1 MAVLDKLRDFWD
13 FFPFA
18 RATKQA
24 ETLRV
29 PFVPALPSAA
39 ATTLEFDNVYELHP
53 LTLSHLDELWQLD
66 KRCFV
71 NGEAYSRA
79 TLDYL
84 LSEPNGISYRAV
96 LPSGA
101 MVGFIIT
108 MLENDGTGHITTIG
122 VAPEHRRH
130 GLAYRLLQKAEN
142 AYLQRAVRLMRLEVR
157 TSNTGAQQ
165 LYVRAGY
172 VVMQRLARYYANGGD
187 GLLMIKSLV

>member
-18 RATKQA
+18 RATKQP

-29 PFVPALPSAA
+29 PFVSPLPSA
-39 ATTLEFDNVYELHP
+39 TELEFDNVYQLYP
-53 LTLSHLDELWQLD
+53 LTLSYLDELWQLD

-84 LSEPNGISYRAV
+84 LSEPNGLSYRAV
-96 LPSGA
+96 LPNGA

-108 MLENDGTGHITTIG
+108 MLEKDGTGHITTIG

-130 GLAYRLLQKAEN
+130 GLAHRLLQKAEN
-142 AYLQRAVRLMRLEVR
+142 AYLQRDVRLMRLEVR
-157 TSNTGAQQ
+157 TSNTGAQE
-165 LYVRAGY
+165 LYARAGY

>member
-1 MAVLDKLRDFWD
+1 MLLELD
-13 FFPFA
+13 
-18 RATKQA
+18 
-24 ETLRV
+24 
-29 PFVPALPSAA
+29 
-39 ATTLEFDNVYELHP
+39 NIYELHP

-79 TLDYL
+79 TLDFL
-84 LSEPNGISYRAV
+84 LGEPNSLSYRIV

-101 MVGFIIT
+101 MAGFIIT
-108 MLENDGTGHITTIG
+108 MLEKDGTGHITTIG

-142 AYLQRAVRLMRLEVR
+142 AYLKRDVSLMRLEVR
-157 TSNTGAQQ
+157 TANTGAQQ
-165 LYVRAGY
+165 LYARAGY

-187 GLLMIKSLV
+187 GLLMVKSLF

>member
-18 RATKQA
+18 RSTKQFDS
-24 ETLRV
+24 LSV
-29 PFVPALPSAA
+29 PFTPTLSSATALE
-39 ATTLEFDNVYELHP
+39 LDNVYELHP

-84 LSEPNGISYRAV
+84 LNEPNGLSYRVV

-108 MLENDGTGHITTIG
+108 MLEKDGTGHITTIG
-122 VAPEHRRH
+122 IAPEHRRH

-142 AYLQRAVRLMRLEVR
+142 AYLQRDVRLMRLEVR

-165 LYVRAGY
+165 LYARAGY
-172 VVMQRLARYYANGGD
+172 TVMQRLARYYANGGD
-187 GLLMIKSLV
+187 GLLMVKSLV

>member
-13 FFPFA
+13 FFPFV
-18 RATKQA
+18 RATKQP
-24 ETLRV
+24 EQFVV
-29 PFVPALPSAA
+29 PFIPSVPAAML
-39 ATTLEFDNVYELHP
+39 LELDHTYEVHP

-84 LSEPNGISYRAV
+84 LSEPKGLSYRVV
-96 LPSGA
+96 LPSGS

-108 MLENDGTGHITTIG
+108 MLETDGTGHITTIG

-142 AYLQRAVRLMRLEVR
+142 SYLQRDVRLMRLEVR

-165 LYVRAGY
+165 LYARAGY

-187 GLLMIKSLV
+187 GLLMVKSLV

>member
-13 FFPFA
+13 FFPFM
-18 RATKQA
+18 RMIKQH
-24 ETLRV
+24 ESLDV
-29 PFVPALPSAA
+29 PFIPSLPPVMG
-39 ATTLEFDNVYELHP
+39 LDFDTIYELYP
-53 LTLSHLDELWQLD
+53 LTSSHLDELWQLD

-84 LSEPNGISYRAV
+84 LSEPNGLSYRVV
-96 LPSGA
+96 LPSGS

-108 MLENDGTGHITTIG
+108 MLEKDGTAHVTTIG

-142 AYLQRAVRLMRLEVR
+142 SYLQRGVRIMRLEVR
-157 TSNTGAQQ
+157 TSNAGAQQ
-165 LYVRAGY
+165 LYARAGY
-172 VVMQRLARYYANGGD
+172 VIVHRLARYYANGGD
-187 GLLMIKSLV
+187 GLLMIKSLT

>member
-13 FFPFA
+13 FFPLA
-18 RATKQA
+18 RTTKQSEA
-24 ETLRV
+24 LSVPRV
-29 PFVPALPSAA
+29 PRLP
-39 ATTLEFDNVYELHP
+39 ATTALEFDNNYQLHP

-84 LSEPNGISYRAV
+84 LSEPNGLSYRIV
-96 LPSGA
+96 LPTGS

-108 MLENDGTGHITTIG
+108 MLEKDGTGHITTIG

-142 AYLQRAVRLMRLEVR
+142 SYLQRDVRLMRLEVR
-157 TSNTGAQQ
+157 TSNAGAQE
-165 LYVRAGY
+165 LYARAGY